1 MDLVPLSRAKD
12 NAARWRACQLL
23 HAIMASLPS
32 DAALADDVADA
43 VQDAMLERLDD
54 PRPGVK
60 AAAVR
65 ALARL
70 PDPGNTGDFSDCPVT
85 AALLDLLSAEKTKD
99 VRRAILASLPASLHT
114 KPQFLD
120 RTRDEADEVRRIMYL
135 AIAEKLP
142 LQALSSDERALLIQ
156 RGLGDR
162 CPAVSDAARTML
174 ETWLEVACGGEPLT
188 LLRALSVQHHPKE
201 AEMAL
206 TALVESGR
214 LDAVKIGRLAAEE
227 NVGLRGAFTTK
238 TVSGQEDSPLAADD
252 DDDADDGNDMMCVDT
267 VLLAPEAALFWRVIC
282 EWLSSD
288 AASRGLAALGGVGT
302 VATIDAAAAA
312 ERLEALEAALPATVE
327 ELVDIVALHINA
339 GPQHRFA
346 AGQLMHLMAQCADFA
361 DASGRRAAA
370 NLLTST
376 LLSSDSSSDINDGEY
391 EEWND
396 SWTTAVTLLLKK
408 VYSSPTELSDAMLNT
423 LGLINDQAFNPSNP
437 QDWLHFLN
445 VAAIMLTMLPNARP
459 ALRSSSLSLHQ
470 LVAAFLLPATAHA
483 DKCVR
488 VLAVRCLGL
497 YAMLDGI
504 PTKLAQHVGT
514 LRCRLLSGEE
524 DSSVKAVAAQALADL
539 ALQRGPKAVDAISSV
554 ATTTVGGGNGGV
566 EGNGEGDA
574 SQPQQQQQ
582 EDGDD
587 IDNDDDDEERK
598 EEEEEEAMM
607 MSNNNGD
614 PTIDPELLRAPLGD
628 VFLHALHKWREGF
641 SNLRKTAS
649 LEEVEQAASLGTS
662 LTEGLAKLA
671 LINEFRRGSDQARQI
686 APTAFEEG
694 EMMQTVLALLLTAFD
709 PVTERASRLRQALF
723 VFFERFARTSLVG
736 QQYLAT
742 ALLPAARTALLAE
755 MNAAVEQRGK
765 SVSRLTAADTM
776 VSTQLMKF
784 VLQLLQLPVTNG
796 PNGGVEPHGHEPLAE
811 MLLGDALSL
820 VNKRTTPKTYLATL
834 CRVPLGLPTCNSDSQ
849 ACATAAR
856 CAIIAGSL
864 AGRVTDKMLRK
875 DLLAVEE
882 KYWAAAGGA
891 EAKEQLTE
899 DNIKT
904 LLEAIRTHVQMFTA
918 DYSLPCDQEEEEDG
932 GDDDGG
938 NRRVATRR
946 TRAAAAATES
956 KEAAA
961 TAAEY
966 DNDNDGEKERDS
978 SSDEEE
984 EEEEALPPPRART
997 TRATRVTKSLKE
1009 APGPDSEEEENAVV
1023 VEEESN
1029 NSDDEEEEEYGD
1041 EDRGDVLGYGEEVE
1055 EHIVGVVGG
1064 DNSEEEEEE
1073 DWEDNEE
1080 NLRRTSSLSKTR
1092 RASVESVAALRKALT
1107 ETVNIQ
1113 D

>member
-54 PRPGVK
+54 SRPGVK

-85 AALLDLLSAEKTKD
+85 GALLDLLSSEKTKD
-99 VRRAILASLPASLHT
+99 VRRAVLASLPASLHT

-162 CPAVSDAARTML
+162 CPAVSDAARSML

-206 TALVESGR
+206 TALVDSGR

-227 NVGLRGAFTTK
+227 NVGLRGAFTRE
-238 TVSGQEDSPLAADD
+238 TVTSQEGSPLAADD
-252 DDDADDGNDMMCVDT
+252 DNGMMCGDNINA
-267 VLLAPEAALFWRVIC
+267 LLTQEAALFWRVIC

-288 AASRGLAALGGVGT
+288 AASKGLAALGGVGT

-327 ELVDIVALHINA
+327 ELVDIVAVHINA

-376 LLSSDSSSDINDGEY
+376 LLSSDSSSSSSDRNDVEY

-408 VYSSPTELSDAMLNT
+408 VYSSPSELADAMLTT
-423 LGLINDQAFNPSNP
+423 LGLINDQAFNPTNP

-445 VAAIMLTMLPNARP
+445 VTAIMLTMLPSARP
-459 ALRSSSLSLHQ
+459 ALRSSSFSLHQ
-470 LVAAFLLPATAHA
+470 LVTAFLLPATAHA

-488 VLAVRCLGL
+488 ALAVRCLGL

-504 PTKLAQHVGT
+504 PTKLAEHVGT
-514 LRCRLLSGEE
+514 LRCRLLSGRE

-539 ALQRGPKAVDAISSV
+539 ALQRGPKAVDAISLV
-554 ATTTVGGGNGGV
+554 ANVG
-566 EGNGEGDA
+566 GDA
-574 SQPQQQQQ
+574 SRLQQ
-582 EDGDD
+582 EEGS
-587 IDNDDDDEERK
+587 DDDVTNDEEMK
-598 EEEEEEAMM
+598 EEEEEAVA
-607 MSNNNGD
+607 MSNNNDD
-614 PTIDPELLRAPLGD
+614 PTIDPELVRAPLGD
-628 VFLHALHKWREGF
+628 VFLHILHIWREGF
-641 SNLRKTAS
+641 SDLRKTAS
-649 LEEVEQAASLGTS
+649 LEEVEQAASLGTA

-671 LINEFRRGSDQARQI
+671 LINEFRKGSDQARQI

-765 SVSRLTAADTM
+765 SISRLTAADTM
-776 VSTQLMKF
+776 VTTQLMKF

-796 PNGGVEPHGHEPLAE
+796 PSGGVEPHGHEPLAE

-820 VNKRTTPKTYLATL
+820 VNKRTTPKAYLGTL
-834 CRVPLGLPTCNSDSQ
+834 CRLSLGLPTCNSDSQ

-864 AGRVTDKMLRK
+864 ASRVTDKMLRK

-882 KYWAAAGGA
+882 KYWAAAGGE

-899 DNIKT
+899 ENIIA
-904 LLEAIRTHVQMFTA
+904 LLEVVRTHVQMFTA
-918 DYSLPCDQEEEEDG
+918 D
-932 GDDDGG
+932 
-938 NRRVATRR
+938 
-946 TRAAAAATES
+946 
-956 KEAAA
+956 
-961 TAAEY
+961 
-966 DNDNDGEKERDS
+966 
-978 SSDEEE
+978 
-984 EEEEALPPPRART
+984 
-997 TRATRVTKSLKE
+997 
-1009 APGPDSEEEENAVV
+1009 
-1023 VEEESN
+1023 
-1029 NSDDEEEEEYGD
+1029 
-1041 EDRGDVLGYGEEVE
+1041 
-1055 EHIVGVVGG
+1055 
-1064 DNSEEEEEE
+1064 
-1073 DWEDNEE
+1073 
-1080 NLRRTSSLSKTR
+1080 
-1092 RASVESVAALRKALT
+1092 
-1107 ETVNIQ
+1107 
-1113 D
+1113 

>member
-23 HAIMASLPS
+23 HVIMASLPS
-32 DAALADDVADA
+32 DVALADDVADA

-54 PRPGVK
+54 SRPSVK

-85 AALLDLLSAEKTKD
+85 AALLDLLSSEKTKD
-99 VRRAILASLPASLHT
+99 VRRAVLASLPASLHT

-162 CPAVSDAARTML
+162 CASVSDAARSML

-238 TVSGQEDSPLAADD
+238 TVASREGSPLAADD
-252 DDDADDGNDMMCVDT
+252 DNDMMCIDNINS
-267 VLLAPEAALFWRVIC
+267 LLAPEAALFWRVIC

-288 AASRGLAALGGVGT
+288 AASKGLAALGGVGT
-302 VATIDAAAAA
+302 VATIDGAAAA

-376 LLSSDSSSDINDGEY
+376 LLSSHSSSSSSDSNDVEY

-408 VYSSPTELSDAMLNT
+408 VYSSPSELADAMLTT
-423 LGLINDQAFNPSNP
+423 LGLIIDQAFNPTNP

-445 VAAIMLTMLPNARP
+445 VTAVMLTMLPSARP
-459 ALRSSSLSLHQ
+459 ALRSSSFSLHQ
-470 LVAAFLLPATAHA
+470 LVTAFLLPATAHA

-488 VLAVRCLGL
+488 ALAVRCLGL

-504 PTKLAQHVGT
+504 PTKLAEHVGT
-514 LRCRLLSGEE
+514 LRCRLLSGGE

-539 ALQRGPKAVDAISSV
+539 ALQRGPKAMDAISLV
-554 ATTTVGGGNGGV
+554 ATVG
-566 EGNGEGDA
+566 GDA
-574 SQPQQQQQ
+574 SQLQLQQEEK

-587 IDNDDDDEERK
+587 DVTNDEERK
-598 EEEEEEAMM
+598 KEEKEAGV

-614 PTIDPELLRAPLGD
+614 PTIDPELLQAPLGD
-628 VFLHALHKWREGF
+628 VFLHSLHIWREGF
-641 SNLRKTAS
+641 SDLKKTAS
-649 LEEVEQAASLGTS
+649 LEEVEQAASLGTA

-671 LINEFRRGSDQARQI
+671 LINEFRKGSDQARQI

-723 VFFERFARTSLVG
+723 VFFERFARISLVG

-755 MNAAVEQRGK
+755 MNAAVEQKGK
-765 SVSRLTAADTM
+765 YMSRLTAADTM
-776 VSTQLMKF
+776 VTTQLMKF
-784 VLQLLQLPVTNG
+784 VLQLLQLPVSNG
-796 PNGGVEPHGHEPLAE
+796 PSGGVEPHGHEPLGE

-820 VNKRTTPKTYLATL
+820 VNKRTTPKAYLATL
-834 CRVPLGLPTCNSDSQ
+834 CRLPLGLPTCNSDSQ

-864 AGRVTDKMLRK
+864 AGRVMDKVLRK

-882 KYWAAAGGA
+882 KYWTAAGGE

-899 DNIKT
+899 ENIT
-904 LLEAIRTHVQMFTA
+904 ALLEAVRTHVQMFTA
-918 DYSLPCDQEEEEDG
+918 DYSLPCDQEEEDCGDYGEEG
-932 GDDDGG
+932 GRR
-938 NRRVATRR
+938 RRVATRR
-946 TRAAAAATES
+946 TRAAA
-956 KEAAA
+956 
-961 TAAEY
+961 
-966 DNDNDGEKERDS
+966 DNDN
-978 SSDEEE
+978 EEE
-984 EEEEALPPPRART
+984 EESPSKEEGEEEALPPPRVKA
-997 TRATRVTKSLKE
+997 TRATRVTKSMKE
-1009 APGPDSEEEENAVV
+1009 APGPDSEEEEEEDNAVE
-1023 VEEESN
+1023 VEEESI
-1029 NSDDEEEEEYGD
+1029 SDEEEEE
-1041 EDRGDVLGYGEEVE
+1041 EDSDNGGDVLDYGEEVE
-1055 EHIVGVVGG
+1055 EHVVGVVGG
-1064 DNSEEEEEE
+1064 DNSEEDE
-1073 DWEDNEE
+1073 DEDEE